1 MYIYILMNCYLGTSF
16 CIFFHNI

>member
-1 MYIYILMNCYLGTSF
+1 MYIYMLMNCYLGASF